1 MVGTFAS
8 CLNSLE
14 RGCVE
19 DQPQQRE
26 LSCQYI
32 LFRLYSEPP
41 RQRTAPAR
49 PAIAS
54 REGGSSGAV
63 PPGRD
68 EQSCRKILFQ
78 RLLWAVAHLPSG
90 QIRMAIAHCRLRTV
104 SSPLSLLTAADVT
117 AAITLSESPPNPPFP
132 RVRAPLPCLNH
143 IHPGCD

>member
-132 RVRAPLPCLNH
+132 
-143 IHPGCD
+143 